1 MNLYIYGAGGLGR
14 EVLQLSKMT
23 HNWKSISFVDDYFDT
38 SQKIYSHEVITF
50 EMLDRKIRPNKN
62 KDDFYFVIAVGEP
75 NLRKFLYDK
84 MIAINSLKPISLI
97 HPAAVVSSNAT
108 IGEGVII
115 NFGAFVSDSTV
126 INNNVYLQP
135 YSVVGHDSEIGIHSV
150 ISTFS
155 SIGGYCSIGT
165 GVFIGMNSAII
176 QNICVGDFCIVG
188 MGSVVHKSID
198 KEMVVAGNPAREL
211 RRNESRVVFR

>member
-1 MNLYIYGAGGLGR
+1 MNLFIYGARGLGR
-14 EVLQLSKMT
+14 EVLQLSTMT

-50 EMLDRKIRPNKN
+50 EMLDRKIRLNKN
-62 KDDFYFVIAVGEP
+62 
-75 NLRKFLYDK
+75 
-84 MIAINSLKPISLI
+84 
-97 HPAAVVSSNAT
+97 
-108 IGEGVII
+108 
-115 NFGAFVSDSTV
+115 SDSTV

-150 ISTFS
+150 ISTFV
-155 SIGGYCSIGT
+155 SIGGSCSIGS

-188 MGSVVHKSID
+188 MGSVVYKSINE
-198 KEMVVAGNPAREL
+198 EMVVAGNPAREL
-211 RRNESRVVFR
+211 RRNESRGVFC